1 MKIFFLINFVFL
13 SFTFSIFSFD
23 RIQEDYILKIDSG
36 NSFADVKDKLSKKN
50 IFFPN
55 LIKILF
61 LVTNKDQD
69 LRIGEYLIKNQDS
82 SLKIALKILTNDVN
96 YRSLYIPEGSKS
108 TDFLTNNQIESFCN
122 YKNISKC
129 NLDGLFHPNTYL
141 YEFYEDFNE
150 VLNRAFNMQLSYLE
164 NHYNETNNSLVK
176 DSFELLIIASI
187 IEKESCRNEMSQVA
201 GVIYNRL
208 RDNMK
213 LQIDSTVIY
222 GVKNFDG
229 NLTKKHLKT
238 NNVYNSYLNFGLPPT
253 PISNP
258 SLNAIKASAKPDDH
272 KFLYFVKKEKCLH
285 EFSTN
290 YEDHLA
296 AVNKFQINK

>member
-108 TDFLTNNQIESFCN
+108 TDFLTNDQIESFCN

-238 NNVYNSYLNFGLPPT
+238 DNVYNSYLNFGLPPT

-258 SLNAIKASAKPDDH
+258 SLNAIKASAKPDNH

-296 AVNKFQINK
+296 AVNKFQIN

>member
-1 MKIFFLINFVFL
+1 
-13 SFTFSIFSFD
+13 
-23 RIQEDYILKIDSG
+23 
-36 NSFADVKDKLSKKN
+36 
-50 IFFPN
+50 
-55 LIKILF
+55 
-61 LVTNKDQD
+61 
-69 LRIGEYLIKNQDS
+69 
-82 SLKIALKILTNDVN
+82 
-96 YRSLYIPEGSKS
+96 
-108 TDFLTNNQIESFCN
+108 
-122 YKNISKC
+122 
-129 NLDGLFHPNTYL
+129 
-141 YEFYEDFNE
+141 
-150 VLNRAFNMQLSYLE
+150 
-164 NHYNETNNSLVK
+164 
-176 DSFELLIIASI
+176 
-187 IEKESCRNEMSQVA
+187 MSQVA

-238 NNVYNSYLNFGLPPT
+238 DNVYNSYLNFGLPPT

>member
-122 YKNISKC
+122 YKNYS
-129 NLDGLFHPNTYL
+129 
-141 YEFYEDFNE
+141 
-150 VLNRAFNMQLSYLE
+150 
-164 NHYNETNNSLVK
+164 
-176 DSFELLIIASI
+176 
-187 IEKESCRNEMSQVA
+187 
-201 GVIYNRL
+201 
-208 RDNMK
+208 
-213 LQIDSTVIY
+213 
-222 GVKNFDG
+222 
-229 NLTKKHLKT
+229 
-238 NNVYNSYLNFGLPPT
+238 
-253 PISNP
+253 
-258 SLNAIKASAKPDDH
+258 
-272 KFLYFVKKEKCLH
+272 
-285 EFSTN
+285 
-290 YEDHLA
+290 
-296 AVNKFQINK
+296 

>member
-238 NNVYNSYLNFGLPPT
+238 DNVYNSYLNFGLPPT

-258 SLNAIKASAKPDDH
+258 SLNAIKASAKPDNH

-296 AVNKFQINK
+296 AVNKFQIN

>member
-36 NSFADVKDKLSKKN
+36 NSFADVKDKLSEKN

-55 LIKILF
+55 LIKTLF

-82 SLKIALKILTNDVN
+82 SLKIALKILTNDIN

-108 TDFLTNNQIESFCN
+108 TDFLTNDQIESFCN

>member
-13 SFTFSIFSFD
+13 SFIYSIFTLD
-23 RIQEDYILKIDSG
+23 RNQEDFVLKIDSG
-36 NSFADVKDKLSKKN
+36 NTFSDVKNKLSQKN

-55 LIKILF
+55 LVKIVF
-61 LVTNKDQD
+61 FITNKDED
-69 LRIGEYLIKNQDS
+69 LRIGEYLFKNKDT
-82 SLKIALKILTNDVN
+82 SLEIAFKILTNDVD

-108 TDFLTNNQIESFCN
+108 LDFLTKKQIESFCK
-122 YKNISKC
+122 YKSISEC
-129 NLDGLFHPNTYL
+129 NLDGFFHPNTYV

-150 VLNRAFNMQLSYLE
+150 VLNRAFNMQLSFLE
-164 NHYNETNNSLVK
+164 NYYNKNRNSLVK
-176 DSFELLIIASI
+176 NSLELLIIASI
-187 IEKESCRNEMSQVA
+187 IEKESCKNEMPQVA

-208 RDNMK
+208 RKNMK

-222 GVKNFDG
+222 GVENFDG

-238 NNVYNSYLNFGLPPT
+238 SNAYNSYLNSGLPPT

-258 SLNAIKASAKPDDH
+258 SLNAIKASTYPDDH

-290 YEDHLA
+290 YKDHKA
-296 AVNKFQINK
+296 AVNKFQKNK

>member
-1 MKIFFLINFVFL
+1 M
-13 SFTFSIFSFD
+13 D
-23 RIQEDYILKIDSG
+23 RNQEDFVLKIDSG
-36 NSFADVKDKLSKKN
+36 NTFSDVKNKLSQKN

-55 LIKILF
+55 LVKIVF
-61 LVTNKDQD
+61 FITNKDED
-69 LRIGEYLIKNQDS
+69 LRIGEYLFKNKDT
-82 SLKIALKILTNDVN
+82 SLEIAFKILTNDVD

-108 TDFLTNNQIESFCN
+108 LDFLTKKQIESFCK
-122 YKNISKC
+122 YKSISKC
-129 NLDGLFHPNTYL
+129 NLDGFFHPNTYV

-150 VLNRAFNMQLSYLE
+150 VLNRAFNMQLSFLE
-164 NHYNETNNSLVK
+164 NYYNKNRNSLVK
-176 DSFELLIIASI
+176 NSLELLIIASI
-187 IEKESCRNEMSQVA
+187 IEKESCRNEMPQVA

-208 RDNMK
+208 RKNMK

-222 GVKNFDG
+222 GVENFDG

-238 NNVYNSYLNFGLPPT
+238 SNAYNSYLNSGLPPT

-258 SLNAIKASAKPDDH
+258 SLNAIKASTYPDDH

-290 YEDHLA
+290 YKDHKS
-296 AVNKFQINK
+296 AVNKFQKNK

>member
-23 RIQEDYILKIDSG
+23 RIQEDFILRIDSG
-36 NSFADVKDKLSKKN
+36 NSFADVNNKLSEKN
-50 IFFPN
+50 IFFNN

-61 LVTNKDQD
+61 FVSNKDQD
-69 LRIGEYLIKNQDS
+69 LRIGEYQIKNHDS
-82 SLKIALKILTNDVN
+82 SLNIAFKILTNDVH
-96 YRSLYIPEGSKS
+96 YRTLYIPEGSKS
-108 TDFLTNNQIESFCN
+108 TDFLTKNQIESFCK
-122 YKNISKC
+122 YKSILEC

-141 YEFYEDFNE
+141 FEFYEDFNE
-150 VLNRAFNMQLSYLE
+150 VLNRAFNIQLSYLE
-164 NHYNETNNSLVK
+164 NYYNKNNNSLIK
-176 DSFELLIIASI
+176 DSFELLIVASI

-208 RDNMK
+208 QDNMK

-222 GVKNFDG
+222 GIKNFDG

-258 SLNAIKASAKPDDH
+258 SLNAIKASANPDKH

-290 YEDHLA
+290 YKDHLA
-296 AVNKFQINK
+296 AVNKFQMGR